1 MGNDLNIIMSRDEFL
16 LHLDELFEE
25 DAHTLTGDENLREME
40 MWDSL
45 TALGFI
51 ALVDEQFDMIL
62 SGNDIE
68 NCETI
73 NDLVALVETKL
84 GD

>member
-1 MGNDLNIIMSRDEFL
+1 MSKQKFL
-16 LHLDELFEE
+16 LLLDELFEE
-25 DAHTLTGDENLREME
+25 DPDTLTGDESLAEME

-51 ALVDEQFDMIL
+51 ALVDEEFNIIL

-68 NCETI
+68 QCTTI
-73 NDLVALVETKL
+73 NDLVKLVDAHLVE
-84 GD
+84 